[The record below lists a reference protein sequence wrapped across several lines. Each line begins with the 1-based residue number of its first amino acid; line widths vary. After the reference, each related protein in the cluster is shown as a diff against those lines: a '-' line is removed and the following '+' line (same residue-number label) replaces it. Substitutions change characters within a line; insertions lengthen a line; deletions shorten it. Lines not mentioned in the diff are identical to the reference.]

1 MKLDKNILK
10 QLVREAIEDPAMAGT
25 RMDSREA
32 YSDEESYGEIEGEED
47 EVVMELESIITS
59 LMAVKSKLEGAQ
71 EKEGLKEGAEPMA
84 ELKFY
89 RDSPRDLAEII
100 SGGDSAA
107 LIEAC
112 DRAFMH
118 TYGVTADNYLNDSSM
133 GDEE

>member
-71 EKEGLKEGAEPMA
+71 EKEGLKEGAGGVSYA
-84 ELKFY
+84 
-89 RDSPRDLAEII
+89 DAINALAGCREMI
-100 SGGDSAA
+100 SRGKSN
-107 LIEAC
+107 L
-112 DRAFMH
+112 
-118 TYGVTADNYLNDSSM
+118 L
-133 GDEE
+133 